1 MREEGFA
8 IVTGGARGLGK
19 GIVLQLAKEG
29 YDVVFNYISDSSLA
43 RAQAVIE
50 QVEHEYGVRALAVQG
65 DTSDYEQCKKMID
78 LGIASFGDKIAV
90 LVNNAGIAGL
100 NLFVDRPVDQYSRL
114 IQVNLLSVFHN
125 THVVLPYMIA
135 QKSGVIINMSS
146 QAGLNGVA
154 YQVDYSAAKAGVIGF
169 TKALAKEVG
178 QHHIRVNAIAPGNI
192 LTDIWDVIPAGIAEK
207 EKEKIPLGEFGT
219 VEDVAEC
226 MSYLLNASFVT
237 GQTLSPNGG
246 QTI

>member
-29 YDVVFNYISDSSLA
+29 YDVVFNYISDGSQEP
-43 RAQAVIE
+43 AQALV
-50 QVEHEYGVRALAVQG
+50 QQLKDEYGVNSLAVQA
-65 DTSDYEQCKKMID
+65 DTSDYDQCKKVLDM
-78 LGIASFGDKIAV
+78 GIEAFGEKIAV

-100 NLFVDRPVDQYSRL
+100 NLFVDRPVDQYNRL
-114 IQVNLLSVFHN
+114 IQVNLMSVFHN
-125 THVVLPYMIA
+125 THLVLPYMIA
-135 QKSGVIINMSS
+135 QKSGAIINMSS
-146 QAGLNGVA
+146 QAGLNGVP

-178 QHHIRVNAIAPGNI
+178 QHNIRVNAIAPGNI
-192 LTDIWDVIPAGIAEK
+192 LTDIWKVIPPEVAEAEK
-207 EKEKIPLGEFGT
+207 TRIPLGKFGT
-219 VEDVAEC
+219 IEDVAEC

>member
-29 YDVVFNYISDSSLA
+29 YDVVFNYISDSSQA
-43 RAQAVIE
+43 RAQALID
-50 QVEHEYGVRALAVQG
+50 QVKADYGVEALAVQA
-65 DTSDYEQCKKMID
+65 DISDYDQCKKVLDM
-78 LGIASFGDKIAV
+78 GIEAFGDKIAV

-100 NLFVDRPVDQYSRL
+100 NLFVDRPVDQYNRL
-114 IQVNLLSVFHN
+114 IQVNLMSVFHN
-125 THVVLPYMIA
+125 THLVLPYMIA
-135 QKSGVIINMSS
+135 QKSGTIINMSS

-178 QHHIRVNAIAPGNI
+178 QHNIRVNAIAPGNI
-192 LTDIWDVIPAGIAEK
+192 YTDIWDVIPDHVAEAEK
-207 EKEKIPLGEFGT
+207 TKIPLGKFGAI
-219 VEDVAEC
+219 EDVAEC

-237 GQTLSPNGG
+237 GQTISPNGG

>member
-19 GIVLQLAKEG
+19 GIVIQLAKEG

-43 RAQAVIE
+43 RSQELIA
-50 QVEHEYGVRALAVQG
+50 QVEAEYGVRALAVQG
-65 DTSDYEQCKKMID
+65 DTSEYDQCQKM
-78 LGIASFGDKIAV
+78 LEAGIAAFGDKIAV

-100 NLFVDRPVDQYSRL
+100 NLFVDRPVDQYCRV

-125 THVVLPYMIA
+125 THLVLPYMIA
-135 QKSGVIINMSS
+135 QKSGSIINMSS
-146 QAGLNGVA
+146 QAGLNGVP
-154 YQVDYSAAKAGVIGF
+154 YQVDYTATKAGIIGF

-178 QHHIRVNAIAPGNI
+178 KHGIRVNAIAPGNI
-192 LTDIWDVIPAGIAEK
+192 LTDIWEIIPKEVAEAEK
-207 EKEKIPLGEFGT
+207 TKITLGEFGT
-219 VEDVAEC
+219 IEDVAEC
-226 MSYLLNASFVT
+226 MSYLLHANFVT
-237 GQTLSPNGG
+237 GQTISPNGG

>member
-19 GIVLQLAKEG
+19 GVVIQLAKEG
-29 YDVVFNYISDSSLA
+29 YDIVFNYISDSSLA
-43 RAQAVIE
+43 RSEELIAH
-50 QVEHEYGVRALAVQG
+50 VEAEYGVKAIAVQG
-65 DTSDYEQCKKMID
+65 DTSDYEQCKNMIET
-78 LGIASFGDKIAV
+78 GVATFGDKIAV

-100 NLFVDRPVDQYSRL
+100 NLFVDRPVEEYHRVL
-114 IQVNLLSVFHN
+114 QVNLFSVFHN
-125 THVVLPYMIA
+125 THLVLPYMIA
-135 QKSGVIINMSS
+135 QKSGSIINMSS

-154 YQVDYSAAKAGVIGF
+154 YQVDYSATKAGIIGF

-178 QHHIRVNAIAPGNI
+178 QHNIRVNAIAPGNI
-192 LTDIWDVIPAGIAEK
+192 LTDIWDVIPQEVAER
-207 EKEKIPLGEFGT
+207 EKTKIPLGKFGT

-226 MSYLLNASFVT
+226 MSYLLNATFMT
-237 GQTLSPNGG
+237 GQTISPNGG

>member
-29 YDVVFNYISDSSLA
+29 YDVVFNYISDGSQEP
-43 RAQAVIE
+43 AQALVQQLKE
-50 QVEHEYGVRALAVQG
+50 EYGISALAVQA
-65 DTSDYEQCKKMID
+65 DTSDYDQCKKVLEM
-78 LGIASFGDKIAV
+78 GIEAFGEKIAV

-100 NLFVDRPVDQYSRL
+100 NLFVDRPVDQYNRL
-114 IQVNLLSVFHN
+114 IQVNLMSVFHN
-125 THVVLPYMIA
+125 THLVLPYMIA
-135 QKSGVIINMSS
+135 QKSGAIINMSS
-146 QAGLNGVA
+146 QAGLNGVP

-178 QHHIRVNAIAPGNI
+178 QHNIRVNAIAPGNI
-192 LTDIWDVIPAGIAEK
+192 LTDIWKVIPPEVAEAEK
-207 EKEKIPLGEFGT
+207 TRIPLGKFGT
-219 VEDVAEC
+219 IEDVAEC